1 MRDKWGLKNNSV
13 PPDVQAV
20 SSLHV
25 HWPPETQKQRGAT
38 TETKTTTQR
47 EPEWAGQLHMC
58 ACGRVFACSTH
69 EWRTEV
75 AVGKASTKCGIA
87 DKVVAR
93 GRGCQ
98 RGAALEVLDAFC
110 WWQRKHRR
118 LVGGGQQAEKVRR
131 SMEEK
136 RGASYASPGRDTT
149 RHSQPRLPR

>member
-1 MRDKWGLKNNSV
+1 
-13 PPDVQAV
+13 
-20 SSLHV
+20 
-25 HWPPETQKQRGAT
+25 
-38 TETKTTTQR
+38 
-47 EPEWAGQLHMC
+47 MC
-58 ACGRVFACSTH
+58 ACGRVCVSSGY

-75 AVGKASTKCGIA
+75 AVGKASAKGGIA

-98 RGAALEVLDAFC
+98 RGAALEVLGAV
-110 WWQRKHRR
+110 WWQRKHRW

-149 RHSQPRLPR
+149 RHS